1 MPENNTDI
9 KKAIE
14 WLRQVENAKQA
25 MLQCECMFQDL
36 RNTQNITSGYERGYE
51 KVKDENGRET
61 GEIKSFTRLKS
72 AGSGGKNHDISDFI
86 AVLEAEEQELERYKT
101 DWLNK
106 RIEVKKFLMSLNM
119 NEKIKTI
126 LIFRYIGL
134 YEWDEIAKK
143 LGMSNTWVHNLK
155 KQGLQIVARNLK
167 KYFVK
172 MY

>member
-1 MPENNTDI
+1 M
-9 KKAIE
+9 
-14 WLRQVENAKQA
+14 V
-25 MLQCECMFQDL
+25 
-36 RNTQNITSGYERGYE
+36 
-51 KVKDENGRET
+51 
-61 GEIKSFTRLKS
+61 
-72 AGSGGKNHDISDFI
+72 
-86 AVLEAEEQELERYKT
+86 AEEQELERYKT

-143 LGMSNTWVHNLK
+143 LGMSNTWVHSLK

-167 KYFVK
+167 KYFAKV
-172 MY
+172 Y